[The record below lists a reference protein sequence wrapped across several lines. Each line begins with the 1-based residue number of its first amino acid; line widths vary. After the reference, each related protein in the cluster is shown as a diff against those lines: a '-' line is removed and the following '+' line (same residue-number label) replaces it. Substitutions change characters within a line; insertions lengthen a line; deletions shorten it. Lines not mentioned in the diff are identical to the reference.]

1 MTLTKKSLLF
11 VMILLALA
19 CAPAARAQGKSK
31 ASLLI
36 SYMEGDGGDVQ
47 HVERLD
53 FVDGELASRKRVVTL
68 NHDSD
73 GYAGDVVNSRYL
85 RTVYRNKI
93 YDLREGQFLPESRF
107 KSVPSAPLE
116 SDKPGLPGLLSP
128 DGTKSVDA
136 GGFFVTS
143 TDKLEIHFAGRPAV
157 VVRDNFQITW
167 PERSSFAPR
176 FPLLWVDNDRILT
189 QQSNGNLVIVSTD
202 GSVLPFLQI
211 PCKSSGYAALV
222 RNRSD
227 KIVYECGGNYFIDV
241 ENRRY
246 EEIKDDLGYGFEA
259 DSASRDRVY
268 YYKGVEIGRN
278 GLDPVTTKSYVAV
291 LYGEAKDGVIDA
303 ADIKTVKVWNE
314 TKRDWSTLTVGG
326 WGARIVGWIEE

>member
-1 MTLTKKSLLF
+1 MD
-11 VMILLALA
+11 
-19 CAPAARAQGKSK
+19 GN
-31 ASLLI
+31 
-36 SYMEGDGGDVQ
+36 GGDVQ

-53 FVDGELASRKRVVTL
+53 FINGELVSRKKVVTL

-73 GYAGDVVNSRYL
+73 GYAGDIVNNRYL

-93 YDLREGQFLPESRF
+93 YDLREGRFVPKSHF

-116 SDKPGLPGLLSP
+116 SKEPGLPGLLSP
-128 DGTKSVDA
+128 DGTKSVYA
-136 GGFFVTS
+136 GGFFVES
-143 TDKLEIHFAGRPAV
+143 TDSLEIHLKGRPTV
-157 VVRDNFQITW
+157 VVRDSFRVTW

-176 FPLLWVDNDRILT
+176 LPLLWIDNDRILT
-189 QQSNGNLVIVSTD
+189 QWSNGNLVVVTTD
-202 GSVLPFLQI
+202 GSVSPFLQI
-211 PCKSSGYAALV
+211 ACKSADYAELG

-227 KIVYECGGNYFIDV
+227 KIVYECAGERYFIDV

-246 EEIKDDLGYGFEA
+246 EEIKDDLGYGFEY
-259 DSASRDRVY
+259 DSVGREQVY

-278 GLDPVTTKSYVAV
+278 VMDAVTTKSYMAA

-314 TKRDWSTLTVGG
+314 TKRGWATLTVNG
-326 WGARIVGWIEE
+326 WSARIVGWIEE